1 MTMKQPTEEQIAEIQ
16 TQAIGIAEGWA
27 PYEDESLDYDEV
39 LRIAWQYLVDTG
51 AAWKLQGWF
60 GRTAQSLID
69 QGFIKGR
76 NHREHEVNR

>member
-1 MTMKQPTEEQIAEIQ
+1 MTMKQPTEEQIAEIKA
-16 TQAIGIAEGWA
+16 QAIGIAEGWA

-39 LRIAWQYLVDTG
+39 LAYRLAIPVDTG

-76 NHREHEVNR
+76 NHREHGVNR

>member
-1 MTMKQPTEEQIAEIQ
+1 MKQPTEEQIAEIKA
-16 TQAIGIAEGWA
+16 QAIGIAEGWA

-60 GRTAQSLID
+60 GVLLNPSST
-69 QGFIKGR
+69 KGSSGS
-76 NHREHEVNR
+76 